1 MMSHFVRKS
10 KTSRKSTAVLDKT
23 PWDIFGCHKCM
34 VPKKNPVGVQITA
47 ESPDGPLTACL
58 NITEKDFIEGEFVHQ
73 LGARKR
79 IQDLEEGPEKE
90 TASANDLKEAIV
102 RLGTK
107 YSLASRHTSFV
118 GIDPED
124 SERRYHGVMAK
135 RQVPN
140 QVPQGFGGISTCRK
154 SGGRGLGV
162 GGAPQHKRK
171 SREIQR
177 KRSKGLKRY
186 MGPPPAQGMPQ
197 MTSCFA
203 GGAMAS
209 NFIPPQT
216 DSMIHD
222 PSSMEMGS
230 NYCKERPTHCS
241 WMDLVGLQGANGA
254 FKWGVALERM
264 LKKGTK
270 EEVVARGAALGFGDE
285 SAWITA
291 LALKI
296 LQKRFAAEKDMW
308 ELVASKAMKF
318 LGGKAHVVLSATE
331 SFI

>member
-1 MMSHFVRKS
+1 M
-10 KTSRKSTAVLDKT
+10 
-23 PWDIFGCHKCM
+23 
-34 VPKKNPVGVQITA
+34 
-47 ESPDGPLTACL
+47 

-79 IQDLEEGPEKE
+79 IQDLEEGPESE
-90 TASANDLKEAIV
+90 AVSANDLKEAIV

-118 GIDPED
+118 GIDPKD

-140 QVPQGFGGISTCRK
+140 QVPQSFGGISTSRNQQLDRINLKATSDITRVKMANDKAAALMKC
-154 SGGRGLGV
+154 
-162 GGAPQHKRK
+162 KRK
-171 SREIQR
+171 S
-177 KRSKGLKRY
+177 KGSMRY
-186 MGPPPAQGMPQ
+186 MGPPPAQSMPQ
-197 MTSCFA
+197 MTSYFA
-203 GGAMAS
+203 PGAMAS
-209 NFIPPQT
+209 NCMPPQKT
-216 DSMIHD
+216 DSLIHD
-222 PSSMEMGS
+222 PMSMEMGS
-230 NYCKERPTHCS
+230 NYCKDDSMVRDTEREEGTLEGS

-264 LKKGTK
+264 LNKGTK

-291 LALKI
+291 LALKM
-296 LQKRFAAEKDMW
+296 LQKRFAAEKEMW

-318 LGGKAHVVLSATE
+318 LGGQANGLLSATDT
-331 SFI
+331 FLL

>member
-1 MMSHFVRKS
+1 
-10 KTSRKSTAVLDKT
+10 
-23 PWDIFGCHKCM
+23 M
-34 VPKKNPVGVQITA
+34 VPKENPVGVQITA
-47 ESPDGPLTACL
+47 ESPDGPLTAYL
-58 NITEKDFIEGEFVHQ
+58 NITEQDFIEGEFVHQ

-79 IQDLEEGPEKE
+79 IQDLEEGPETE
-90 TASANDLKEAIV
+90 AASADDLKEAIV

-118 GIDPED
+118 GIDPKD
-124 SERRYHGVMAK
+124 SERRYHGVMVK

-140 QVPQGFGGISTCRK
+140 QVPQSFGGISTSRN

-162 GGAPQHKRK
+162 GGAPRDRYSSTRK
-171 SREIQR
+171 CR
-177 KRSKGLKRY
+177 KRSKVSKRCRV
-186 MGPPPAQGMPQ
+186 PPPPQSMQQMP
-197 MTSCFA
+197 SDYA
-203 GGAMAS
+203 LRAVAS
-209 NFIPPQT
+209 SFMPPQT
-216 DSMIHD
+216 DSLMHD
-222 PSSMEMGS
+222 PRSMGMGS
-230 NYCKERPTHCS
+230 NHCKDDSMMRDTEREEGTLEGS

-254 FKWGVALERM
+254 FRWGVALERM

-296 LQKRFAAEKDMW
+296 LQKRFAAEKEMW

-318 LGGKAHVVLSATE
+318 LGREANTFLSATDT
-331 SFI
+331 FLL